1 MTIIQMKQDV
11 SLPVLLNSVEQLS
24 TPELEN
30 FVAAVLSIQ
39 AKRRAPSLP
48 KEEATLLQKIN
59 QGLPVA
65 TQQRFDY
72 LNEKRRDET
81 LTKEEH
87 QELLTLIEQ
96 IEENDVECV
105 KYLGQLAQWRNVS
118 LSVLMKQL
126 GDTKGKQYEYH
137 RATHAGQFRLGDEK
151 HLARESQL

>member
-1 MTIIQMKQDV
+1 MTVIQMKLEV

-48 KEEATLLQKIN
+48 KEESILLQKIN

-65 TQQRFDY
+65 TQQRFDD

-81 LTKEEH
+81 LTDEEH
-87 QELLTLIEQ
+87 QELLALIEQ
-96 IEENDVECV
+96 IEESDVERV
-105 KYLGQLAQWRNVS
+105 KYLGQLAQLRHIS
-118 LSVLMKQL
+118 LPVLMKQL
-126 GDTKGKQYEYH
+126 GLGK
-137 RATHAGQFRLGDEK
+137 HA
-151 HLARESQL
+151 H